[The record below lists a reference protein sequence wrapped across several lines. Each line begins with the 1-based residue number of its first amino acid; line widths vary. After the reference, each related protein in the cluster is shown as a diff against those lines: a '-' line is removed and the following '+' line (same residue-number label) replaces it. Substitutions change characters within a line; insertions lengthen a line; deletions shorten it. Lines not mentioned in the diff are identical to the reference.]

1 MVDAVSHDSRTVSIS
16 GGALVL
22 SLSAAI
28 NLPLILSI
36 QDTSFSELVRKGI
49 LFRSRRIKERLE
61 LVKIILI
68 EGPDPYVIAFG
79 QLAVRW
85 DAPTPLASIHVKV
98 LVEVDVVAKWLS

>member
-1 MVDAVSHDSRTVSIS
+1 M
-16 GGALVL
+16 
-22 SLSAAI
+22 
-28 NLPLILSI
+28 
-36 QDTSFSELVRKGI
+36 
-49 LFRSRRIKERLE
+49 
-61 LVKIILI
+61 KIILI